1 MSNESQNPQK
11 RPYGE
16 STQSSKAQ
24 KDHTEND
31 LWDLDNDLSS
41 GAGPEKSSRG
51 SLPSRRSDDSSI
63 QSRTPVER
71 QTEEPITKEITAELD
86 TEKTTSSDEAA
97 PESSGK
103 DSSPV
108 DKTSKTA
115 EPNGNFFGS
124 LSKIEKISIA
134 LLVAILALTT
144 TFSLIHFSNEV
155 PIKPLIAEQLDFPIE
170 GKLITVKSLE
180 TYWREPV
187 TRGDDADVVRRDVKL
202 IPTIRIGIEGSP
214 GAIRVLF
221 RNESETVVG
230 DNISRQIE
238 KDGIIEITATDGFE
252 DIGMHAA
259 YRTGEGERWT
269 VQVLEGPSV
278 GAPREKFR
286 ALLETEISTDVR

>member
-1 MSNESQNPQK
+1 M
-11 RPYGE
+11 
-16 STQSSKAQ
+16 
-24 KDHTEND
+24 END
-31 LWDLDNDLSS
+31 LWDLDDDLSS
-41 GAGPEKSSRG
+41 AARPEKSREG
-51 SLPSRRSDDSSI
+51 SLPSRRIDDSSI

-71 QTEEPITKEITAELD
+71 KTEAPITKKITARLD
-86 TEKTTSSDEAA
+86 TEKTASSNEAD
-97 PESSGK
+97 PESSVK

-108 DKTSKTA
+108 DKTSKTSKTA

-134 LLVAILALTT
+134 LLVAILALTA
-144 TFSLIHFSNEV
+144 TFTLIHFSNEV
-155 PIKPLIAEQLDFPIE
+155 PLKPLIAEQLDFPIE
-170 GKLITVKSLE
+170 GKLITVTSLE
-180 TYWREPV
+180 TYWREPI
-187 TRGDDADVVRRDVKL
+187 TRGDDADVVRRGVKL
-202 IPTIRIGIEGSP
+202 IPTIRIGIEGSS

-269 VQVLEGPSV
+269 VQVLEGPSI

-286 ALLETEISTDVR
+286 TLLETEISTDVR